1 MLIVTGGEFGG
12 VSLSST
18 EVRAVTKVLNVVKCS
33 ILEFFDIGDGI
44 WVSSTMA
51 RGGQSSVS
59 KNRSS
64 GSDVERSLLREWGW

>member
-1 MLIVTGGEFGG
+1 MEE
-12 VSLSST
+12 SLCPAQRC
-18 EVRAVTKVLNVVKCS
+18 VAVTKVLNAVKCS
-33 ILEFFDIGDGI
+33 ILFASIGDGI
-44 WVSSTMA
+44 WLSRTMA

>member
-33 ILEFFDIGDGI
+33 ILFASIGDGI
-44 WVSSTMA
+44 WLSRTMA
-51 RGGQSSVS
+51 RGGQSSLS
-59 KNRSS
+59 ANRSS